1 MNKGDKYIIE
11 IAEVQKYHTDNGD
24 EFELGRVK
32 GFKALTLD
40 ESALK
45 KLKPLQFANII
56 DIFDDATI
64 CGYEPRQLMA
74 FADACHR
81 AGIKESDLHEFVG
94 NVEFANNYLVSKV
107 KENFLN
113 MAEWSEVMGH
123 VNTVVAPGKF
133 EGDPDGGEE

>member
-45 KLKPLQFANII
+45 KL
-56 DIFDDATI
+56 
-64 CGYEPRQLMA
+64 EPRK
-74 FADACHR
+74 
-81 AGIKESDLHEFVG
+81 I
-94 NVEFANNYLVSKV
+94 
-107 KENFLN
+107 
-113 MAEWSEVMGH
+113 
-123 VNTVVAPGKF
+123 